1 MRILAELREQGRA
14 QDMQALVEHLPYAR
28 FLGIAVDRKGN
39 EITTILPFS
48 DHLVGNTQLRALHG
62 GVIGAFLEIT
72 SIVQLLFDTSCE
84 RLPKT
89 IDISIDYLRSG
100 KPVETY
106 GRAIVTRHGRAHRD
120 LAGVARGAG
129 GGIARPLSA
138 DAGVTRLQNLVPIS
152 TCIIT
157 SDVLS
162 PVRSSTIAKS
172 DHSRGLTCH
181 RTPSVPCRAA
191 RNAACTA
198 ATG

>member
-28 FLGIAVDRKGN
+28 FLGIGVDRKGN

-100 KPVETY
+100 RPAETY
-106 GRAIVTRHGRAHRD
+106 GRAIVTRHGRR
-120 LAGVARGAG
+120 VANVRTE
-129 GGIARPLSA
+129 IWQDSRSA
-138 DAGVTRLQNLVPIS
+138 
-152 TCIIT
+152 
-157 SDVLS
+157 
-162 PVRSSTIAKS
+162 PVAAS
-172 DHSRGLTCH
+172 HGHYLLT
-181 RTPSVPCRAA
+181 PA
-191 RNAACTA
+191 
-198 ATG
+198 

>member
-14 QDMQALVEHLPYAR
+14 QDMRALVEHLPYAR
-28 FLGIAVDRKGN
+28 FLGIDVDRKGN

-106 GRAIVTRHGRAHRD
+106 GRAIVTRHGRR
-120 LAGVARGAG
+120 VANVRTE
-129 GGIARPLSA
+129 IWQESRSA
-138 DAGVTRLQNLVPIS
+138 
-152 TCIIT
+152 
-157 SDVLS
+157 
-162 PVRSSTIAKS
+162 PVAAS
-172 DHSRGLTCH
+172 HGHFLLT
-181 RTPSVPCRAA
+181 PA
-191 RNAACTA
+191 
-198 ATG
+198 